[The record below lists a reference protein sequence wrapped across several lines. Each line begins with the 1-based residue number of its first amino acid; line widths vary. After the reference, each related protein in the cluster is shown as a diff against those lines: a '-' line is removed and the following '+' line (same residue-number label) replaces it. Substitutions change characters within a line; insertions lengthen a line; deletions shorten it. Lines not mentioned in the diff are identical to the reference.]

1 MNVAKEIVRG
11 TSWSFLAQVISFG
24 FGFVVSVLLARWLG
38 PESYGLIPLTTTII
52 AVFSIFAD
60 FGIGDSSSKYI
71 SEYRARDIRV
81 IKSIVKDGF
90 ILKLIFGSVV
100 SVICFFSAGLI
111 AEFMNIPRLQ
121 PLLQVSSIM
130 LFFMSFLGFFNA
142 VFQAFQ
148 KLEFTTLTSFFQN
161 IIKLVASLGLVYLG
175 YGVIGAIVGYTIA
188 SIITA
193 LLALIIVFFK
203 FYNRLPVS
211 SSNKSMRKDVL
222 KYSMPL
228 AITSISYFIYIQS
241 DILMLGYFTTS
252 SEVGFYSI
260 ARQILYVVMLPMSSL
275 RISIQPM
282 VTYLYGENKNTNHAR
297 LEEIFNYTI
306 KYGLLLMVPSV
317 FGLIALSKPVI
328 SIIFGEEYSRT
339 ALLLSFLSIYLIPR
353 TIGVVGSSYL
363 IGAGKA
369 GIVAKLT
376 IITAVLNFGLN
387 LFFIPLYGALGAVI
401 TTLVTHSAYI
411 FVAVYLAKKTYQI
424 QFLSDLWINILKFI
438 FASIVMYFGV
448 ISIRYLS
455 TNLKG
460 LLITMV
466 LGAVI
471 YMLILISIKGITKK
485 DLQKLKIVFSR
496 GII

>member
-1 MNVAKEIVRG
+1 
-11 TSWSFLAQVISFG
+11 
-24 FGFVVSVLLARWLG
+24 
-38 PESYGLIPLTTTII
+38 
-52 AVFSIFAD
+52 
-60 FGIGDSSSKYI
+60 
-71 SEYRARDIRV
+71 
-81 IKSIVKDGF
+81 
-90 ILKLIFGSVV
+90 
-100 SVICFFSAGLI
+100 
-111 AEFMNIPRLQ
+111 
-121 PLLQVSSIM
+121 
-130 LFFMSFLGFFNA
+130 
-142 VFQAFQ
+142 
-148 KLEFTTLTSFFQN
+148 
-161 IIKLVASLGLVYLG
+161 
-175 YGVIGAIVGYTIA
+175 
-188 SIITA
+188 
-193 LLALIIVFFK
+193 
-203 FYNRLPVS
+203 
-211 SSNKSMRKDVL
+211 
-222 KYSMPL
+222 
-228 AITSISYFIYIQS
+228 
-241 DILMLGYFTTS
+241 
-252 SEVGFYSI
+252 
-260 ARQILYVVMLPMSSL
+260 
-275 RISIQPM
+275 
-282 VTYLYGENKNTNHAR
+282 
-297 LEEIFNYTI
+297 
-306 KYGLLLMVPSV
+306 MVPSV